1 VALLL
6 PLPVLALEPLVLPNP
21 LAHALLAHPALD
33 LVLEI
38 SVPGQSDAV
47 APW

>member
-6 PLPVLALEPLVLPNP
+6 PLPVLALEPLVLTNP

-38 SVPGQSDAV
+38 GVPGQSDAV